1 MFSRIRYPEQI
12 RGEEL
17 DLYLEAGWR
26 CMRSAIYTSH
36 FMTFTKAGQARI
48 YSTIPTRLNLQG
60 FQFSKS
66 NRKLLRRNSQ
76 QFRLE
81 IGQAAHFDSKKE
93 AVNALYALQFPDKA
107 IDDPSNYLYNP
118 LGQLTFDTRELCLY
132 DGGQLVAF
140 SFFDVGK
147 NSIYS
152 KQGIY
157 NPDYQ
162 ASSLGYSSMLFEIDF
177 ALASGFQY
185 YYPGYVVPGNP
196 DFDYK
201 HRIGPLEYFDL
212 PTEKWLPYERLEE
225 SNIPINTICQKL
237 SRLQEI
243 FRQAG
248 IVSALIEYP
257 VFDIRFYHSDPHPFL
272 EFPVFLIL
280 DHPDRNQC
288 CPMIVYDPVASV
300 LRVFDGRFVGAF
312 TSQQEAYAG
321 CLSGDYQWCRIPIIA
336 YDMPE
341 ELLPESW
348 WRLLAEAQQNI

>member
-1 MFSRIRYPEQI
+1 M

-36 FMTFTKAGQARI
+36 FMTFAKAGHSQI
-48 YSTIPTRLNLQG
+48 YSTIPTRLNLKD

-66 NRKLLRRNSQ
+66 NRKLLKRNSSL
-76 QFRLE
+76 FRLE
-81 IGQAAHFDSKKE
+81 IGQTALFDAKKE
-93 AVNALYALQFPDKA
+93 AVNALYAAQFPDKA
-107 IDDPSNYLYNP
+107 IDDPHNYLYN
-118 LGQLTFDTRELCLY
+118 LQSQLTFDTRELCLY
-132 DGGQLVAF
+132 DKNRLVAF
-140 SFFDVGK
+140 SFFDVGQ
-147 NSIYS
+147 NSMYS

-162 ASSLGYSSMLFEIDF
+162 AYSLGYSSMLFEINY
-177 ALASGFQY
+177 ALENGFQY

-201 HRIGPLEYFDL
+201 HRIGLLEYFDL
-212 PTEKWLPYERLEE
+212 PTEKWLPYALLEE
-225 SNIPINTICQKL
+225 ADIPINVIRSQL
-237 SRLQEI
+237 NRLQRK
-243 FRQAG
+243 FQLAG
-248 IVSALIEYP
+248 IQCSVIEYP
-257 VFDIRFYHSDPHPFL
+257 VFDIRFYHNDPHPFL

-288 CPMIVYDPVASV
+288 CPIVVYDPMASV
-300 LRVFDGRFVGAF
+300 LRIFDGRFVGAF

-321 CLSGDYQWCRIPIIA
+321 CLSGEYQWCRIPIIA

-348 WRLLAEAQQNI
+348 WRLLAEAQRGI